1 MKIRVGIVIV
11 FMGSFIGGFA
21 AQLFLASIKTAVAG
35 MRFQRIVVA
44 ATDFAEGIG

>member
-35 MRFQRIVVA
+35 C
-44 ATDFAEGIG
+44 DSNGL